1 MRFFLCPDSF
11 LQCGAVGC
19 REAEMRALE
28 ARDAGKSSFGLAWLV
43 DEDEEERAHGI
54 TMEMAEKLVVT
65 PSRSIVL
72 LDAPGHRDFVPN
84 MIGGAFMSEVAVL
97 VIAATPGEFEA
108 GFEADGQTKEHAT
121 LARALGITRLI
132 VVVNK
137 MDGTLPEPY
146 CEARYIAVKNSLGA
160 WLETVAGFKST
171 RIVYCPVSG
180 LSGENISRIQEDGK
194 LRSWYSGPT
203 LVQCL
208 EEVPLSRWGRAGA
221 VQEQSP
227 FRMTCTDVCPGNRGT
242 LVVSGQV
249 VQGCLTPGQT
259 VRLLPIGD
267 QAQVMSGAPGMGL
280 HAKGVFWLG
289 DTVRITLRGKEVI
302 SEISRF
308 LPGHCICD
316 PQFPVPVV
324 TQFRAQVATF
334 DALEAPLVQGTHAYL
349 HAHSIEV
356 PCTISKLIAVTSP
369 SGEIIKSRPRCVP
382 SGAVVSCIVSLDR
395 PTCLEPYHICR
406 PLGRFILRQNGRTV
420 AAGIVLEIK

>member
-1 MRFFLCPDSF
+1 M
-11 LQCGAVGC
+11 
-19 REAEMRALE
+19 
-28 ARDAGKSSFGLAWLV
+28 AWLV

-54 TMEMAEKLVVT
+54 TIEVAEKLVVT
-65 PSRSIVL
+65 PSRSIML

-84 MIGGAFMSEVAVL
+84 MIGGASMSEVAIL
-97 VIAATPGEFEA
+97 VVAATPGEFEA
-108 GFEADGQTKEHAT
+108 GFEVDGQTKEHSI
-121 LARALGITRLI
+121 LARALGISRLI
-132 VVVNK
+132 IAVNK

-146 CEARYIAVKNSLGA
+146 CEARYLMVKNALGV

-180 LSGENISRIQEDGK
+180 LSGENISHIQEDGK

-208 EEVPLSRWGRAGA
+208 EEVPLSRFGRAGA
-221 VQEQSP
+221 VQGQSP

-267 QAQVMSGAPGMGL
+267 QAQVVSVALGMGGL
-280 HAKGVFWLG
+280 HAKRVSWLG
-289 DTVRITLRGKEVI
+289 DTVRITLRGNEVV

-316 PQFPVPVV
+316 PEFPVPVV
-324 TQFRAQVATF
+324 THFLAQVATF

-356 PCTISKLIAVTSP
+356 PCTISKLVAVTSP
-369 SGEIIKSRPRCVP
+369 SGEIIKARPRCVP
-382 SGAVVSCIVSLDR
+382 SGAVVSCTLCLDR
-395 PTCLEPYHICR
+395 PTCLEPYHMCR
-406 PLGRFILRQNGRTV
+406 RLGRFILRQNGRTV